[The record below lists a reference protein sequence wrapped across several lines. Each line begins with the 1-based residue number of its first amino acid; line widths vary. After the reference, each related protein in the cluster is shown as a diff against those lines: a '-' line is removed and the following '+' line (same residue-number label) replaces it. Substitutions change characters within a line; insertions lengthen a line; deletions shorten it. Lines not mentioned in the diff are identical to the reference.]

1 MYTDKID
8 KIEIDSIGR
17 LCITPHIK
25 EFALIY
31 REAKEVHW
39 DVTRKFLYSPKPREW
54 TYLDWYKHII
64 DVVKDCNCLLAVT
77 DDTEWINV
85 SLPLKTQICTP
96 QS

>member
-1 MYTDKID
+1 MHTDKID

-25 EFALIY
+25 EFTLIY

-39 DVTRKFLYSPKPREW
+39 DTTHKFLYSPPPREW
-54 TYLDWYKHII
+54 SYLDWYKHII
-64 DVVKDCNCLLAVT
+64 GVVKECNCILELT

-85 SLPLKTQICTP
+85 PQPLKTDICTL